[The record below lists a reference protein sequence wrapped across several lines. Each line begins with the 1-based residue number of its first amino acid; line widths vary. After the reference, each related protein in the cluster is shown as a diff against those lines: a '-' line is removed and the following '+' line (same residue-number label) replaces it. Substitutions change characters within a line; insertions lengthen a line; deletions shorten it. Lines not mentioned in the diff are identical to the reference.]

1 MVSAVRQKNFG
12 RRFQAEREIIRYCFT
27 FDHINYS
34 RYLTYQQV
42 YLRTLQS
49 KQRKAVIDLDEQ
61 VLGGSLL
68 GLPFTSL
75 HGDLITEIL
84 NGQTKRQ
91 AGELAAGFSIDINK
105 VTDWVRTAHIHVKIR
120 CTSTEKIKLQAN
132 SCHKECTTVPGDC
145 MCQM

>member
-1 MVSAVRQKNFG
+1 MV
-12 RRFQAEREIIRYCFT
+12 
-27 FDHINYS
+27 
-34 RYLTYQQV
+34 
-42 YLRTLQS
+42 
-49 KQRKAVIDLDEQ
+49 DLDEQ

-132 SCHKECTTVPGDC
+132 SCHKECTRGARKLHVSNVKALKQQLRTSPRYN
-145 MCQM
+145 